1 MEEMQSIVK
10 RIEINHDDLQ
20 AWQRLG
26 ELVDDPQK
34 KDDCREQVARIK
46 KELVGDGAPIVA
58 PSRRGATAWHVPA
71 TAALLGGQL
80 PLIFMIASNLLPV
93 IGILF
98 LGWSMGNVMLLY
110 WVENVMVGLFTIF
123 KMIFADSQAGGW
135 AGRLALIVFFCIHF
149 GGFCIGHLIAIM
161 AIFMPRFSQSLNSQN
176 TPLNLLNILTGLWL
190 PILGMFISYSIYFYQ
205 HYLGDGIYQRVTL
218 SYLMGE
224 PYQRIIPLHLGL
236 ILAGFFIMAVGSPI
250 AVILLLVALKTGA
263 EVVAYRRS
271 AAKWRSLARKIR
283 ALLS

>member
-46 KELVGDGAPIVA
+46 KELVGDEAPIVA

-93 IGILF
+93 FGILF
-98 LGWSMGNVMLLY
+98 LHWSMGSVILLY
-110 WVENVMVGLFTIF
+110 WTENVIVGLFTVF
-123 KMIFADSQAGGW
+123 KIAFADAQAGSGL
-135 AGRLALIVFFCIHF
+135 GRLVAGIFFCVHYGIFCAGHLVFIVFLFLA
-149 GGFCIGHLIAIM
+149 GFQHAWGSRNL
-161 AIFMPRFSQSLNSQN
+161 PQE
-176 TPLNLLNILTGLWL
+176 LLNTLAELWV
-190 PILGMFISYSIYFYQ
+190 PILGMFISYSISFYQ
-205 HYLGDGIYQRVTL
+205 HYLGDGIYKRATL
-218 SYLMGE
+218 NTLMFE
-224 PYQRIIPLHLGL
+224 PYPRIIPLHIGIIVGGALV
-236 ILAGFFIMAVGSPI
+236 LAFGSPMGI
-250 AVILLLVALKTGA
+250 ILVLVALKTAA
-263 EVVAYRRS
+263 EVVAYRKY
-271 AAKWRSLARKIR
+271 AAKWRTAPGITS
-283 ALLS
+283 SS